1 MKLIKRT
8 KYLELLKLIKNTQDI
23 KIITGIRRAGKT
35 NLMFSFL
42 EWIKSTEDNANIVS
56 LNLQDQEN
64 EKYLEYH
71 ELHDYIM

>member
-1 MKLIKRT
+1 
-8 KYLELLKLIKNTQDI
+8 
-23 KIITGIRRAGKT
+23 
-35 NLMFSFL
+35 MFSFL

-71 ELHDYIM
+71 ELPDYIM